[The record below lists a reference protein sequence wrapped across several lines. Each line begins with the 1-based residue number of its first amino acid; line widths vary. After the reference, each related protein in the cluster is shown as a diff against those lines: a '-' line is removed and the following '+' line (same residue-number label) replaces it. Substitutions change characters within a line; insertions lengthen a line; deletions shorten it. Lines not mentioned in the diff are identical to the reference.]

1 MSGAAQQ
8 PDRIHI
14 VIPAFNEAA
23 TIGEIVRQC
32 HAVIGSP
39 CVIVVDDGSRDGT
52 ALIAERNGA
61 RVLRHP
67 DNQGKGRSLMD
78 GMRVALADGAA
89 AAATLDGDGQ
99 HRPQDLPRLLKCSQ
113 GWPEHIVMGSR
124 RMSSKA
130 APRTRR
136 IANRVADF
144 WVSWA
149 ARHPIDDSQSGFRVY
164 PRRVMRLIA
173 ERPSLAH
180 GFAFESEILI
190 EAGRVGILTVAVDI
204 PTIYGDVLQRRSH
217 FQPVADTTKIVLMV
231 GAKLLAWK
239 MDPTGLWRSLT
250 LQRLHDTSRHAAVD

>member
-1 MSGAAQQ
+1 MSGAAQL

-32 HAVIGSP
+32 RAVIDSP
-39 CVIVVDDGSRDGT
+39 CVIVVDDGSRDDT
-52 ALIAERNGA
+52 ALIAEKNGA
-61 RVLRHP
+61 RVLQHRN
-67 DNQGKGRSLMD
+67 NQGKGMSLMD
-78 GMRVALADGAA
+78 GMRVAFAEGAS

-113 GWPEHIVMGSR
+113 DWPEHIVVGSR
-124 RMSSKA
+124 RISSKA
-130 APRTRR
+130 APHVRR

-164 PRRVMRLIA
+164 PRGVMRLIA

-190 EAGRVGILTVAVDI
+190 EAGRIGILTVAVDI

-217 FQPVADTTKIVLMV
+217 YQPVADTTKIVLMV
-231 GAKLLAWK
+231 GSKLLARK

-250 LQRLHDTSRHAAVD
+250 LQRRHDISRHAAID